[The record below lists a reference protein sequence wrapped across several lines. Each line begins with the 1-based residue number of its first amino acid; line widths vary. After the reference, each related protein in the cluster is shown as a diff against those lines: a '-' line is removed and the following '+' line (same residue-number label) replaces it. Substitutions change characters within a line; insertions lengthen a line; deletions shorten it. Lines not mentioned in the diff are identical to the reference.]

1 MANHIPT
8 YLVMVTSNNNNKYYR
23 MLPDGDYFNV
33 EFGRVGAS
41 CQTARYPMRDW
52 DKKYKEKVKKGYVDQ
67 TDLMADL
74 VKEIKPKTAK
84 EYKDLENKALQM
96 IVDKLQD
103 MAKKSIQKN
112 YKVGAAEVT
121 QAMVDKA
128 QAKIDEINLSLD
140 KMTVKKFND
149 ELLILFG
156 IIPRKMANVND
167 YLVSKKDE
175 FAKVMDREQ
184 ATLDVMKG
192 QVIQVAATTADE
204 DEEQGDVPTE
214 TILDAMG
221 LVFEEV
227 TSEEVDHIK
236 ELLGESKSKFRKAW
250 KVTNLKTQKRFDEF
264 VKKEKIKNVKELW
277 HGSRNENWWSII
289 NTGLVLRPCNVVIS
303 GKMFGIG
310 TYFAPK
316 AQKSIGYTSLT
327 GSYWASGR
335 ESTAYMAVMKVAYGK
350 PYDVHSFD
358 SKYYNFNYE
367 RLQEAKKGANCLHAH
382 AGSMLRNDEIVIY
395 KEEQCTIEY
404 LVEIGN

>member
-8 YLVMVTSNNNNKYYR
+8 YLVMVTANNNNKYYR
-23 MLPDGDYFNV
+23 MLPDGDSFNV
-33 EFGRVGAS
+33 EFGRVGAT
-41 CQTARYPMRDW
+41 CQKARYPMSDW

-74 VKEIKPKTAK
+74 IQEVKPKTEK
-84 EYKDLENKALQM
+84 EYRDLESKAIQM
-96 IVDKLQD
+96 IVDRLQD

-121 QAMVDKA
+121 QAMCDKA
-128 QAKIDEINLSLD
+128 QSKIDEINLSLD

-149 ELLILFG
+149 ELLVLFG

-167 YLVSKKDE
+167 YLCNSKDD
-175 FAKVMDREQ
+175 FAKIMQREQ
-184 ATLDVMKG
+184 DTLDVMKG
-192 QVIQVAATTADE
+192 QVVQHIATTT
-204 DEEQGDVPTE
+204 DEEEPAGEEPKQ
-214 TILDAMG
+214 TILEALG
-221 LVFEEV
+221 LEFSEITKEE
-227 TSEEVDHIK
+227 EEHIK
-236 ELLGESKSKFRKAW
+236 DLLGESRSKFRRAW
-250 KVTNLKTQKRFDEF
+250 KVTNLKTQKRFDDF
-264 VKKEKIKNVKELW
+264 VKKEKIKEIKELW
-277 HGSRNENWWSII
+277 HGSRNENWWSIVQ
-289 NTGLVLRPCNVVIS
+289 TGLVLRPCNVVIS

-316 AQKSIGYTSLT
+316 AQKSIGYTSLQ
-327 GSYWASGR
+327 GSYWAGGK

-350 PYDVHSFD
+350 PYGVHSFD

-404 LVEIGN
+404 LVEIA

>member
-8 YLVMVTSNNNNKYYR
+8 FLVMVTANNNNKYYK
-23 MLPDGDYFNV
+23 LIPDGDYFNV
-33 EFGRVGAS
+33 EFGRIGAT
-41 CQTARYPMRDW
+41 CQKARYPMSDW

-74 VKEIKPKTAK
+74 IQEVKPKTEK
-84 EYKDLENKALQM
+84 EYRDIESKAIQM

-121 QAMVDKA
+121 QAMCDKA
-128 QAKIDEINLSLD
+128 QSKIDEINLSLD

-149 ELLILFG
+149 ELLVLFG

-167 YLVSKKDE
+167 YLCNSKDDFVKI
-175 FAKVMDREQ
+175 MQREQ
-184 ATLDVMKG
+184 DTLDVMKG
-192 QVIQVAATTADE
+192 QVVQHIATTTD
-204 DEEQGDVPTE
+204 DEEPAGEEPKQ
-214 TILDAMG
+214 TILEALG
-221 LVFEEV
+221 LEFSEITKEE
-227 TSEEVDHIK
+227 EEHIK
-236 ELLGESKSKFRKAW
+236 DLLGESRSKFRRAW
-250 KVTNLKTQKRFDEF
+250 KVTNLKTQKRFDDF
-264 VKKEKIKNVKELW
+264 VKKEKIKEIKELW
-277 HGSRNENWWSII
+277 HGSRNENWWSIVQ
-289 NTGLVLRPCNVVIS
+289 TGLVLRPCNVVIS

-316 AQKSIGYTSLT
+316 AQKSIGYTSLQ
-327 GSYWASGR
+327 GSYWAGGR

-404 LVEIGN
+404 LVEIG

>member
-1 MANHIPT
+1 MANRIPT
-8 YLVMVTSNNNNKYYR
+8 YLVMVTANNNNKYYR

-33 EFGRVGAS
+33 EFGRVGAT
-41 CQTARYPMRDW
+41 CQKARYSMSDW

-74 VKEIKPKTAK
+74 IQEVKPKTAK
-84 EYKDLENKALQM
+84 EYKDIEVKAIQM
-96 IVDKLQD
+96 IVDRLQD

-121 QAMVDKA
+121 QAMCDKA
-128 QAKIDEINLSLD
+128 QNKIDEINLSLD
-140 KMTVKKFND
+140 KMTVRQFND
-149 ELLILFG
+149 ELLVLFG
-156 IIPRKMANVND
+156 IIPRKMSNVND
-167 YLVSKKDE
+167 YLCNSKDD
-175 FAKVMDREQ
+175 FAKIMQREQ
-184 ATLDVMKG
+184 DTLDVMKG
-192 QVIQVAATTADE
+192 QVVQHIATTVD
-204 DEEQGDVPTE
+204 DEEPASNEPSQ

-221 LVFEEV
+221 LEFSEITKEE
-227 TSEEVDHIK
+227 EAHIK
-236 ELLGESKSKFRKAW
+236 DLLGESRSKFRRAW
-250 KVTNLKTQKRFDEF
+250 KVTNLKTQKRFDDF
-264 VKKEKIKNVKELW
+264 VKKEKIKEIKELW

-316 AQKSIGYTSLT
+316 AQKSIGYTSLQ
-327 GSYWASGR
+327 GSYWAGGR
-335 ESTAYMAVMKVAYGK
+335 ESTAYMAIMKVAYGK

-404 LVEIGN
+404 LVEIG

>member
-1 MANHIPT
+1 MNRKPT
-8 YLVMVTSNNNNKYYR
+8 FLVMVTAANNNKYYK
-23 MLPDGDYFNV
+23 LIPDGDYFNV
-33 EFGRVGAS
+33 EFGRVGAT
-41 CQTARYPMRDW
+41 CQKARYPMSDW

-74 VKEIKPKTAK
+74 IQEVKPKTEK
-84 EYKDLENKALQM
+84 EYRDIESKAIQM
-96 IVDKLQD
+96 IVDRLQD

-121 QAMVDKA
+121 QAMCDKA
-128 QAKIDEINLSLD
+128 QSKIDEINLSLD

-149 ELLILFG
+149 ELLVLFG

-167 YLVSKKDE
+167 YLCNSKDDFTKI
-175 FAKVMDREQ
+175 MQREQ
-184 ATLDVMKG
+184 DTLDVMKG
-192 QVIQVAATTADE
+192 QVVQHIATTTDE
-204 DEEQGDVPTE
+204 KEPAGEEPKQ
-214 TILDAMG
+214 TILEALG
-221 LVFEEV
+221 LEFSEITKEE
-227 TSEEVDHIK
+227 EEHIK
-236 ELLGESKSKFRKAW
+236 DLLGESRSKFRRAW
-250 KVTNLKTQKRFDEF
+250 KVTNLKTQKRFDDF
-264 VKKEKIKNVKELW
+264 VKKEKIKEIKELW
-277 HGSRNENWWSII
+277 HGSRNENWWSIVQ
-289 NTGLVLRPCNVVIS
+289 TGLVLRPCNVVIS

-316 AQKSIGYTSLT
+316 AQKSIGYTSLQ
-327 GSYWASGR
+327 GSYWAGGK

-350 PYDVHSFD
+350 PYDVYSFD

-404 LVEIGN
+404 LVEIA

>member
-8 YLVMVTSNNNNKYYR
+8 FLVMVTANNNNKYYK
-23 MLPDGDYFNV
+23 LIPDGDYFNV
-33 EFGRVGAS
+33 EFGRIGAT
-41 CQTARYPMRDW
+41 CQKARYPMSDW

-74 VKEIKPKTAK
+74 IQEVKPKTEK
-84 EYKDLENKALQM
+84 EYRDIESKAIQM
-96 IVDKLQD
+96 IVDRLQD

-121 QAMVDKA
+121 QAMCDKA
-128 QAKIDEINLSLD
+128 QSKIDEINLSLD

-149 ELLILFG
+149 ELLVLFG

-167 YLVSKKDE
+167 YLCNSKDDFVKI
-175 FAKVMDREQ
+175 MQREQ
-184 ATLDVMKG
+184 DTLDVMKG
-192 QVIQVAATTADE
+192 QVVQHIATTT
-204 DEEQGDVPTE
+204 DEEEPAGEEPKQ
-214 TILDAMG
+214 TILEALG
-221 LVFEEV
+221 LEFSEITKEE
-227 TSEEVDHIK
+227 EEHIK
-236 ELLGESKSKFRKAW
+236 DLLGESRSKFRRAW
-250 KVTNLKTQKRFDEF
+250 KVTNLKTQKRFDDF
-264 VKKEKIKNVKELW
+264 VKKEKIKEIKELW
-277 HGSRNENWWSII
+277 HGSRNENWWSIVQ
-289 NTGLVLRPCNVVIS
+289 TGLVLRPCNVVIS

-310 TYFAPK
+310 PYFAPK
-316 AQKSIGYTSLT
+316 AQKSIGYTSLQ
-327 GSYWASGR
+327 GSYWAGGR

-350 PYDVHSFD
+350 PYDVYSFD

-404 LVEIGN
+404 LVEIG